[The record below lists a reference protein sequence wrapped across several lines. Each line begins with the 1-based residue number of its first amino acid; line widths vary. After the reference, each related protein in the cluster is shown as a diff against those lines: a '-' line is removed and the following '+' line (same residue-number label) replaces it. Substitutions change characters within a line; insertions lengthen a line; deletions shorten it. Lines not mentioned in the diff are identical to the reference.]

1 MTSLLLRIWYVDLV
15 SRAASWTLFLPPV
28 PFLSLS
34 VSLSVVRWIRPSGH
48 FQFGRN
54 KKRRF
59 FMWGKKRIWPE
70 KSGFPVF
77 SVKLPRRTKRK
88 KVPGHHFVCT
98 MTGRAVCVWGGRR
111 TMCCAAMPLFMCTWD
126 VQKKSVSG
134 CGKRRGGQGA
144 PCPNYET
151 PRIREMQVCV

>member
-77 SVKLPRRTKRK
+77 SVKLLRRKEKKFRGIILFVRWLAGPFVCGGGGARCAVLPCHCLCVHGTYKKNLCLDVGKGEEVKAHPAPITKRR
-88 KVPGHHFVCT
+88 V
-98 MTGRAVCVWGGRR
+98 
-111 TMCCAAMPLFMCTWD
+111 
-126 VQKKSVSG
+126 
-134 CGKRRGGQGA
+134 
-144 PCPNYET
+144 
-151 PRIREMQVCV
+151 